1 MRKRL
6 LSIYSLLAF
15 AFLYLPILVL
25 VVFSFNKDK
34 INSSWSGFT
43 LDWYYRLF
51 QNGDLLNSLKLS
63 FSIALTSAIVSTVIG
78 TFTAYALYKFNFK
91 GKKVFQT
98 LLNFPIITPD
108 IVIGIGLLLFYV
120 MVKFTLGYYSVLFAH
135 ITFNIAYTTLIIS
148 TRFNYIDKNLE
159 NAAIDLGAKPFQAF
173 RYAIVPAI
181 TPGIIAAMLIAFTL
195 SWDDFIVS
203 FFTSGVGTTTLP
215 VRVYSMIKMGVNPQ
229 INAISTITLAVS
241 LAAILIALKF
251 QKASNLLSSKQNA

>member
-1 MRKRL
+1 MRKRIL
-6 LSIYSLLAF
+6 YIYSLF
-15 AFLYLPILVL
+15 ALVFLYLPILVL

-43 LDWYYRLF
+43 LDWYNRLF
-51 QNGDLLNSLKLS
+51 QNGDLLNSFKIS
-63 FSIALTSAIVSTVIG
+63 FFIALTSAIVSTVIG
-78 TFTAYALYKFNFK
+78 TFAAYALYKFNFK
-91 GKKVFQT
+91 GKKIFHI
-98 LLNFPIITPD
+98 LLNLPIITPD

-120 MVKFTLGYYSVLFAH
+120 LVKFTLGYYSVLFAH
-135 ITFNIAYTTLIIS
+135 VTFNIAYTTLIIS
-148 TRFNYIDKNLE
+148 TRFTYIDKNLE

-181 TPGIIAAMLIAFTL
+181 MPGIIAAMLIAFTL

-229 INAISTITLAVS
+229 INAISTITLAIS
-241 LAAILIALKF
+241 LAAILIALKL
-251 QKASNLLSSKQNA
+251 QKVSNLLSLKQNT